1 MPADITPE
9 APAAVPVP
17 TAPVLQ
23 ARELHAGYRGVPC
36 VRGVSIDVHPGEIV
50 VILGPNGAGKTTTLL
65 TMSGALPSLGGDVLW
80 RGGPA
85 KAGLHRRVLDGIG
98 VIPEERSITSKLSVR
113 DNLRIGPGPSERAL
127 QLFPELRP
135 LLRRRAGLLSGG
147 EQRMLATAR
156 ALAAE
161 PSVLLA
167 DELSLGLAP
176 LIVTRLMQA
185 LRGAADRGAG
195 VLLVEQHARQA
206 LAVADRAYILQRG
219 RIVWSGPAAEARQNL
234 GRIEQAY
241 LGQDIGQRKDPVS

>member
-1 MPADITPE
+1 MPDETAVTPG
-9 APAAVPVP
+9 

-23 ARELHAGYRGVPC
+23 ARDLHAGYRGVPC

-65 TMSGALPSLGGDVLW
+65 TLSGALPSLGGDVLW
-80 RGGPA
+80 RGTPTKTA
-85 KAGLHRRVLDGIG
+85 LHRRVLGGLG
-98 VIPEERSITSKLSVR
+98 VVPEERSITSRLSVR
-113 DNLRIGPGPSERAL
+113 DNLRIGPGPVERAL
-127 QLFPELRP
+127 ELFPELRP
-135 LLRRRAGLLSGG
+135 LLRRRAGVLSGG

-161 PSVLLA
+161 PAVLLA

-185 LRGAADRGAG
+185 LREAADRGAG
-195 VLLVEQHARQA
+195 VLLVEQHARKA

-219 RIVWSGPAAEARQNL
+219 SVVWSGSADEAKKNL
-234 GRIEQAY
+234 RRIERAY
-241 LGQDIGQRKDPVS
+241 LGQDVTSAQL